1 MKLTNQEMLEQ
12 YNEAVVTEHVTD
24 LNNVAECDSECDN
37 CPANPA
43 CTQLAYNH
51 EKETSDYKVF
61 VTNFKRYILPLI
73 PIKE

>member
-12 YNEAVVTEHVTD
+12 YNEAIIIGKVRN
-24 LNNVAECDSECDN
+24 LRNNCECDSECDN

-61 VTNFKRYILPLI
+61 VTNFKKHILPLI